1 MKSIKKRIIVIILTL
16 ILCSTSTII
25 IPYKTTVV
33 SASETEG
40 VSLDNDLIR
49 RITENM
55 SNVIYD
61 AYDDNDLRKGRAFGS
76 KGEHYAADYLYNEM
90 VNIGLSNVQKDKIED
105 VPGSDDLIQA
115 IRDGDGNL
123 TTKLDVIELGG
134 TLNNSGYVS
143 SVDCYISPRWNDSIN
158 NASYDKNLLTHNFT
172 YNNLK
177 IIQAEDYTCNDSFLK
192 NVYIDLPP
200 IRPLIPENLPFF
212 NNIQDYKILR
222 NLTKEMEDEFEEY
235 YDFTFDA
242 IDPDNPN
249 TFPSFLSSIDNVS
262 GGFVFIEEYPK
273 FHPTIQEL
281 PSLENHDNYCELY
294 IWTLLVKRKY
304 DELRMRAW
312 AKTYPTCKG
321 LIWYD
326 YLDDAYDTGQ
336 KGSYHP

>member
-200 IRPLIPENLPFF
+200 IRPLIPENLPFAG
-212 NNIQDYKILR
+212 NTDNR
-222 NLTKEMEDEFEEY
+222 SCCCRREAGR
-235 YDFTFDA
+235 FDPRRTNRRMSA
-242 IDPDNPN
+242 DQQ
-249 TFPSFLSSIDNVS
+249 PS
-262 GGFVFIEEYPK
+262 P
-273 FHPTIQEL
+273 P
-281 PSLENHDNYCELY
+281 P
-294 IWTLLVKRKY
+294 R
-304 DELRMRAW
+304 
-312 AKTYPTCKG
+312 
-321 LIWYD
+321 
-326 YLDDAYDTGQ
+326 
-336 KGSYHP
+336 